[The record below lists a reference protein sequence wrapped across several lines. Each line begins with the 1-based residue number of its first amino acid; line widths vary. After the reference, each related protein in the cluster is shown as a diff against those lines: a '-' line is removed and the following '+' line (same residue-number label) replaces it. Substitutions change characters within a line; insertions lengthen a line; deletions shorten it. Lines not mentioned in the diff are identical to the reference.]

1 MALREAR
8 REDIRRV
15 VEMLADDDITRS
27 REDLSGDM
35 SSYHAG
41 FDAIAADPNNAL
53 YVWDE
58 NGAVMGCLQLTF
70 LPGITHQGSW
80 TAQVEGVRV
89 DSSLRGTGIGEKM
102 MGAIIAKSRE
112 RGCKRLQLTT
122 NKKRTDAQR
131 FYKRLGFVG
140 SHEGMKLDL

>member
-8 REDIRRV
+8 HEDIRRV
-15 VEMLADDDITRS
+15 VEMLADDEIARG

-35 SSYHAG
+35 SSYHAA

-58 NGAVMGCLQLTF
+58 NGTVMGCLQLTF
-70 LPGITHQGSW
+70 LPGISYQGSW
-80 TAQVEGVRV
+80 IAQVEGVRV

-102 MGAIIAKSRE
+102 MEAIIAKSRA
-112 RGCKRLQLTT
+112 RGCRQLQLTT
-122 NKKRTDAQR
+122 NKQRTDAQR
-131 FYKRLGFVG
+131 FYKRLGFVM
-140 SHEGMKLDL
+140 SHEGMKLTL

>member
-15 VEMLADDDITRS
+15 VEMLADDEIARS
-27 REDLSGDM
+27 REDLTGDM
-35 SSYHAG
+35 ASYNAA
-41 FDAIAADPNNAL
+41 FDAIAADPNNTL

-70 LPGITHQGSW
+70 LPGISYQGSW
-80 TAQVEGVRV
+80 IAQVEGVRV
-89 DSSLRGTGIGEKM
+89 DGSLRGTGIGEKM
-102 MGAIIAKSRE
+102 METVIAKARE
-112 RGCKRLQLTT
+112 RGCKQLQLTT
-122 NKKRTDAQR
+122 NKQRSAAQR

-140 SHEGMKLDL
+140 SHEGMKLVL